1 MVKEKNFKE
10 FSEEE
15 KIREIKSAYNFLN
28 TIKNQEDIPYVRIGE
43 FSKKLREIVISEVVK
58 EINIAI
64 EYVYGSYTS
73 EYSEFLKDLI
83 EIEES
88 QQRKGI
94 LIFTKIKIR
103 LFSAIDDQ
111 SISKIKRDYSKT
123 IEYITTR
130 GENHTVKLSIVEIRR
145 GKRSQSQFLTIKL
158 KGWEYDESGFV
169 IL

>member
-1 MVKEKNFKE
+1 MCQYPSSDNFH
-10 FSEEE
+10 F
-15 KIREIKSAYNFLN
+15 
-28 TIKNQEDIPYVRIGE
+28 
-43 FSKKLREIVISEVVK
+43 
-58 EINIAI
+58 
-64 EYVYGSYTS
+64 YT
-73 EYSEFLKDLI
+73 LKDLI

-88 QQRKGI
+88 PQRKGI

-130 GENHTVKLSIVEIRR
+130 GENHTVNHTVKLSIVEIRR